1 MEKVKGVITAVSQK
15 EDKYGIAMGTGN
27 WFNGYGKAPCNKGDE
42 VEITY
47 QVNNNFKNIDQVY
60 VSTKTTESEVPSD
73 SNKYNLQMS
82 KLKNKTN
89 ARICALTCA
98 KDMVEKGSQPEVV
111 INLAKQYVDWIYQ
124 E

>member
-47 QVNNNFKNIDQVY
+47 QVNNNFKNI
-60 VSTKTTESEVPSD
+60 EVIREI
-73 SNKYNLQMS
+73 
-82 KLKNKTN
+82 T
-89 ARICALTCA
+89 
-98 KDMVEKGSQPEVV
+98 G
-111 INLAKQYVDWIYQ
+111 
-124 E
+124 